1 MRRLFP
7 DNPFSKRYLL
17 TDLDHNKIQKVD
29 WITGAC
35 MLTKKEILEKIG
47 YFDDDFF
54 LFVEDLDFCY
64 RLKREGFDIYYFPD
78 AVFYHQLSA
87 SLNPDKSGYWLKPIV
102 SHNLGMYKFFKKHYR
117 LPLILSG
124 IAVFGLIIRIF
135 FIISVRG
142 IVKQLRR

>member
-17 TDLDHNKIQKVD
+17 TNLDHNKIQKVD

-47 YFDDDFF
+47 YFDEDFF
-54 LFVEDLDFCY
+54 IFVEDLDFCY
-64 RLKREGFDIYYFPD
+64 RLKREGFDIYYFPP
-78 AVFYHQLSA
+78 AVFYHQLGA
-87 SLNPDKSGYWLKPIV
+87 SVNKYWLKSTV

-124 IAVFGLIIRIF
+124 IAVLGLIIRIF
-135 FIISVRG
+135 FIISIRG
-142 IVKQLRR
+142 IVKQLNS